1 MLELQYVLDANIF
14 IEASQRYYSF
24 DFGTKFWDFLVENG
38 KKGVLCSIDKVLKE
52 IQKGDKEDP
61 LRKWAEKSFSKYFLP
76 TNNDEVLKYY
86 IDVINFV
93 NNKKEQYSENAINEF
108 LQEDN
113 ADAWVIAYA
122 KYRELIVVT
131 HEVFNPNS
139 KKRVLIPNVCK
150 EIKIEYIDT
159 FAMLKK
165 LNFTLS

>member
-1 MLELQYVLDANIF
+1 MSSLQYILDANIF
-14 IEASQRYYSF
+14 IEAARRYYSF
-24 DFGTKFWDFLVENG
+24 YFGTKFWDFLVENG

-122 KYRELIVVT
+122 KYKNLIIVT
-131 HEVFNPNS
+131 QEVLDLNCRR
-139 KKRVLIPNVCK
+139 RVPIPNVCK
-150 EIKIEYIDT
+150 DFNIEYKNT
-159 FAMLKK
+159 FEMLKE
-165 LNFTLS
+165 LNFKL